1 MVESIFDELANALS
15 LEQQLTEEAAVWLCA
30 MLIFDAAEGT
40 FADNSTS
47 FSSADASAAAAVH
60 AAAQTDMAQW
70 GRMAIFA
77 VALTFLGAAA
87 AYALQLSLEQKAHE
101 LVHDVSSRARERREL
116 HFASNLAEIVGN
128 AAALLVGRT
137 WHRAI
142 VGVLSRHGYSSA
154 VGAMA
159 AYAVLATALALWLG
173 RRIAAGLAAACAAKL
188 QAQPSLQRV
197 RGMSA
202 EEARRDPLPPMLR
215 RLVEQLSVDAD
226 YDPALDDP
234 PRSKVTALGALAG
247 VCVGAVAGA
256 CVGDARYGGLR
267 GAAVGAIV
275 GGALLAGLG
284 AAAAAVV
291 GVLLYPDPGDGRR
304 LANNAAAEPEAAA
317 SLTHN
322 DGAAA
327 QAQVFGLMHVRH
339 GKAVHQA
346 GVEMRTVKTDVV

>member
-1 MVESIFDELANALS
+1 LS

-40 FADNSTS
+40 FADNSTP